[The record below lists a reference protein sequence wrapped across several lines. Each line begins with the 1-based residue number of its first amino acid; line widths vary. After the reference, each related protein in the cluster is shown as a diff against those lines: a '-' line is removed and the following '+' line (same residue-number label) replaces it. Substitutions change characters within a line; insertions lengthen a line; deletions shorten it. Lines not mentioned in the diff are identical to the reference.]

1 VKVTVDLPT
10 VLAGLAGASRLSL
23 DVPDPA
29 SVADVIDGLGR
40 AHPAVERRI
49 RDETGAMRRYVN
61 VYVDGNDARAMQGA
75 ATPVSDG
82 SVVLVVPSIAGG

>member
-1 VKVTVDLPT
+1 MTVTVDLPT
-10 VLAGLAGASRLSL
+10 VLAGLAGTPRLRL
-23 DVPDPA
+23 NLPELA
-29 SVADVIDGLGR
+29 SVAEVVTVLGES
-40 AHPAVERRI
+40 HPAVERRI

-61 VYVDGNDARAMQGA
+61 VYVDGVDVRSLRGM